1 MQLVREI
8 NAFGDIR
15 CPSCGLWIVAPIGA
29 QYQSGTL
36 ICTKCQTQSS
46 LDSQTARQANEHL
59 KSAPRD
65 ATRDLLLFAIKR

>member
-1 MQLVREI
+1 MQFVSEI

-29 QYQSGTL
+29 QYQSGIL
-36 ICTKCQTQSS
+36 ICSKCQTQSY

-65 ATRDLLLFAIKR
+65 ATREILLFAINR